1 MKTKIT
7 DEIVEAAANIGQF
20 GLGAVLVAADKIESE
35 HAALVAVAEAAKLI
49 SEGDVMR
56 MNPSFTHA
64 DTVLAYQKLMRQA
77 LANLAAV
84 QKGAGK

>member
-1 MKTKIT
+1 MNSQNQTPL
-7 DEIVEAAANIGQF
+7 VEFLSGRHTPQN
-20 GLGAVLVAADKIESE
+20 VLDE

-56 MNPSFTHA
+56 LNPSFTHA
-64 DTVLAYQKLMRQA
+64 DTVLSYQKLMRQA